1 MAAMKGIREEGPAL
15 LGYVHFSCLQTLQ
28 EILMEG
34 VFKSVKKMFPC
45 YRRMSRDAKP
55 ALVSFNQEE
64 KLVAKEYFDN
74 EWKACRDIPEQG
86 KVNKLWVSSSSS
98 SFFFSFVCFGF

>member
-1 MAAMKGIREEGPAL
+1 MALPLAVSVTPLCQMEFLNREVA
-15 LGYVHFSCLQTLQ
+15 Q

-55 ALVSFNQEE
+55 APVSFNQED

-98 SFFFSFVCFGF
+98 SFF